1 MAANADGQVD
11 VIGHILDH
19 HSLEV
24 PFINAQHIFDG
35 HIELPHIE
43 LFGLDMSITR
53 HVVMMWIAS
62 ILLITTMMAS
72 FSRPRFVPTGLAN
85 FLETIV
91 VFLREEVI
99 TPIMGDH
106 GKAYTPF
113 LLTIFFFIL
122 YCNLLGLIPYSAT
135 ATGNISVTL
144 ALALISFVV
153 TQGAGMVNNGF
164 FGHWKNIVP
173 SGLPAPLLIIM
184 IPIEIIGMIAKP
196 FALCIRLFANM
207 IAGHIAILVFLGLIM
222 MLQSY
227 WIAPASVAL
236 ATALYMLEIFIG
248 FAHAF
253 IFTVLTTL
261 FVSMAAHP
269 DH

>member
-24 PFINAQHIFDG
+24 PFINAHHVFDG
-35 HIELPHIE
+35 HIELPHLE
-43 LFGLDMSITR
+43 LFGIDMSITR
-53 HVVMMWIAS
+53 HVVMMWVAS
-62 ILLITTMMAS
+62 ALLIVTMMSA
-72 FSRPRFVPTGLAN
+72 FRRPGGVPTGLGN
-85 FLETIV
+85 FLETIII
-91 VFLREEVI
+91 FLRDEVI
-99 TPIMGDH
+99 MPIMGDS
-106 GKAYTPF
+106 GKTYMPY
-113 LLTIFFFIL
+113 LLTTFFFIL
-122 YCNLLGLIPYSAT
+122 YCNMLGLIPYTAT
-135 ATGNISVTL
+135 ATGNISVTA
-144 ALALISFVV
+144 ALALIAFVV
-153 TQGAGMVNNGF
+153 TQGAGIVNNGF

-184 IPIEIIGMIAKP
+184 IPIEIMGMLAKP

-207 IAGHIAILVFLGLIM
+207 IAGHIAILVFLGLII

-227 WIAPASVAL
+227 LVAPASVAL
-236 ATALYMLEIFIG
+236 AAALYMMEIFIG
-248 FAHAF
+248 FIQAF

-269 DH
+269 EH